1 MRFLPDKFT
10 MFLVGTVILASILPA
25 HGDFADWFDIATKI
39 GVALLFFMHGA
50 KLSRQAVIAGMT
62 HWRLHLFVLATTFV
76 LFPLLGLMIGLLVP
90 SILTPALY
98 AGILFICVLPSTVQ
112 SSIAFT
118 SMAGGNVAAAVCA
131 ATMSNIVGMV
141 LTPLLVG
148 LMFAGHSSGGFSF
161 DGQISIFTQLLAPF
175 ILGQLLQ
182 PWIGG
187 FMAKRKKL
195 LSIVDRGAILMVV
208 YAAFS
213 EAVIEGIWQTL
224 SVSDFAVMI
233 VTDMVLLAVVLALTT
248 YGSRLLGFS
257 REDEITIVFCGS
269 KKSLASGLPM
279 ANVIFA
285 GENIGSLVLP
295 LIFFHQIQLMV
306 CAFIARHYAAT
317 HEKYDKL
324 KHAKAV

>member
-10 MFLVGTVILASILPA
+10 IFLVCTVLLASVLPA
-25 HGDFADWFDIATKI
+25 HGDFADWFDLATKAA
-39 GVALLFFMHGA
+39 VALLFFMHGA
-50 KLSRQAVIAGMT
+50 KLSRQAVIAGIT

-76 LFPLLGLMIGLLVP
+76 IFPLLGLALGFLVP
-90 SILTPALY
+90 AALTPALY

-118 SMAGGNVAAAVCA
+118 SIAGGNVAAAICA
-131 ATMSNIVGMV
+131 ATLSNIIGMV
-141 LTPLLVG
+141 VTPLLVG
-148 LMFAGHSSGGFSF
+148 VMFARHSGGFSL
-161 DGQISIFTQLLAPF
+161 DGQLAIFTQLLAPF
-175 ILGQLLQ
+175 ILGQLVQ
-182 PWIGG
+182 PWIGD
-187 FMAKRKKL
+187 FMRKRKAAL
-195 LSIVDRGAILMVV
+195 AIVDRGAILMVV

-213 EAVIEGIWQTL
+213 EAVIGGIWQTL
-224 SVSDFAVMI
+224 SLSDFVIMI
-233 VTDMVLLAVVLALTT
+233 VTDMVLLAIVLALTT

-306 CAFIARHYAAT
+306 CAFIARHYAMGTARLEKL
-317 HEKYDKL
+317 HEGST
-324 KHAKAV
+324 A